1 MPRSGH
7 VVRNFAR
14 VARVEKGVA
23 KIGPRR
29 IAAYTALWRAVTKS
43 RPATVR
49 SPGMGERFSA
59 VPRMLSGALSGR
71 YPALTRGRLGLIL
84 LALAYLVSPVDLL
97 PEAFI
102 PLIGLADDGV
112 VALWLGGAF
121 LAETERFLAWER
133 QQPVVVNAPSD

>member
-43 RPATVR
+43 RRPG

-71 YPALTRGRLGLIL
+71 YPALSRGRLGLIL